1 VYKEVTALLASQG
14 SGAAIRVPPPR
25 FWPPLIAGESRKE
38 QSMRKLAIA
47 IGLVATVL
55 TVTVAGA
62 PAMAAT
68 TQAFEAGFNEGFGG
82 ATAHP
87 CPTTEVFSWC
97 GTGTIT
103 GFGEATS
110 LVELVSFENFDPAT
124 SCADVVLRRTIT
136 LEDGSTLVLMET
148 GTVCFPGK
156 STFAPGQTKSFGNP
170 LNIEAT
176 FTIVTGTG
184 VFAGAQGSG
193 TDVIKGAGDAGHSEL
208 SGSITLP

>member
-1 VYKEVTALLASQG
+1 VYKEITALLASQE
-14 SGAAIRVPPPR
+14 SGAAIRAPPPR
-25 FWPPLIAGESRKE
+25 FWLPLIAGESRKE

-62 PAMAAT
+62 PAIAAT
-68 TQAFEAGFNEGFGG
+68 TQAFEASFNEGFAR

-87 CPTTEVFSWC
+87 CPPSDFQWC

-110 LVELVSFENFDPAT
+110 VTELVSFENFDPAT

-148 GTVCFPGK
+148 GTACFPGK
-156 STFAPGQTKSFGNP
+156 STLAPGAAKSFGNP
-170 LNIEAT
+170 FNVEAT

-193 TDVIKGAGDAGHSEL
+193 TDVIKAAGDTGHSRL

>member
-1 VYKEVTALLASQG
+1 MRRFALVVGLLLVSFVVAS
-14 SGAAIRVPPPR
+14 
-25 FWPPLIAGESRKE
+25 
-38 QSMRKLAIA
+38 
-47 IGLVATVL
+47 
-55 TVTVAGA
+55 

-68 TQAFEAGFNEGFGG
+68 TQPFEASFDEGFGL

-110 LVELVSFENFDPAT
+110 LTEVVSFENFDPAT

-156 STFAPGQTKSFGNP
+156 GALAPRSAKSFGNP
-170 LNIEAT
+170 YKVEAT

-193 TDVIKGAGDAGHSEL
+193 TDVNKAAGDASHSML

>member
-1 VYKEVTALLASQG
+1 MRRFALVVFLLLVSLVVAS
-14 SGAAIRVPPPR
+14 
-25 FWPPLIAGESRKE
+25 
-38 QSMRKLAIA
+38 
-47 IGLVATVL
+47 
-55 TVTVAGA
+55 

-68 TQAFEAGFNEGFGG
+68 TQAFDARFNEGFAR

-87 CPTTEVFSWC
+87 CPPADFQWC

-103 GFGEATS
+103 GFGDATS
-110 LVELVSFENFDPAT
+110 VTEVVSFENLDPAT
-124 SCADVVLRRTIT
+124 SCGDVVLRRTIT

-193 TDVIKGAGDAGHSEL
+193 TDVITGAGDAGHSTL

>member
-1 VYKEVTALLASQG
+1 MKGRKAMRRFALVVGLMLLSLVVAS
-14 SGAAIRVPPPR
+14 
-25 FWPPLIAGESRKE
+25 
-38 QSMRKLAIA
+38 
-47 IGLVATVL
+47 
-55 TVTVAGA
+55 

-68 TQAFEAGFNEGFGG
+68 TQAFEAGFNEGFGQ

-87 CPTTEVFSWC
+87 CPLTENFSWC

-110 LVELVSFENFDPAT
+110 FAEVLSFNLDPGAF
-124 SCADVVLRRTIT
+124 CGDVVFRRTIT

-156 STFAPGQTKSFGNP
+156 SALAPDTKSFGNP
-170 LNIEAT
+170 YNVEAT

-184 VFAGAQGSG
+184 VFAGAHGGG
-193 TDVIKGAGDAGHSEL
+193 TDAIKAAGDASKSTL

>member
-1 VYKEVTALLASQG
+1 MRRFALVVGLLLVSLGVAS
-14 SGAAIRVPPPR
+14 
-25 FWPPLIAGESRKE
+25 
-38 QSMRKLAIA
+38 
-47 IGLVATVL
+47 
-55 TVTVAGA
+55 

-68 TQAFEAGFNEGFGG
+68 TQAFEVRFNEGFDQ

-87 CPTTEVFSWC
+87 CPPTENFSWC

-110 LVELVSFENFDPAT
+110 LAEVVSFENFDPAT

-136 LEDGSTLVLMET
+136 LEDGSTLVLIET

-156 STFAPGQTKSFGNP
+156 SALASDTKSFGNP
-170 LNIEAT
+170 YNLEAT

-184 VFAGAQGSG
+184 AFAGAQGSG
-193 TDVIKGAGDAGHSEL
+193 TDAIKAAGDASKSTL

>member
-1 VYKEVTALLASQG
+1 MRRFALVVFLLLVSLVVAS
-14 SGAAIRVPPPR
+14 
-25 FWPPLIAGESRKE
+25 
-38 QSMRKLAIA
+38 
-47 IGLVATVL
+47 
-55 TVTVAGA
+55 

-68 TQAFEAGFNEGFGG
+68 TQAFEASFNEGFGR

-87 CPTTEVFSWC
+87 CPPADFHWC

-110 LVELVSFENFDPAT
+110 VIEVVSFENLDPAT
-124 SCADVVLRRTIT
+124 SCGDVVLRRTIT
-136 LEDGSTLVLMET
+136 LDEDGSTLVLMET
-148 GTVCFPGK
+148 GTVCFPGE
-156 STFAPGQTKSFGNP
+156 STFAIGQTKSFGNP

-193 TDVIKGAGDAGHSEL
+193 TDVITGAGDAGHSTL

>member
-1 VYKEVTALLASQG
+1 MRRFALVVCLLLVS
-14 SGAAIRVPPPR
+14 
-25 FWPPLIAGESRKE
+25 
-38 QSMRKLAIA
+38 
-47 IGLVATVL
+47 LVA
-55 TVTVAGA
+55 AS

-68 TQAFEAGFNEGFGG
+68 TQAFEARFDEGFGR

-87 CPTTEVFSWC
+87 CPTTELFSFC

-103 GFGEATS
+103 GFGEATT
-110 LVELVSFENFDPAT
+110 LTEVVSFENFDPAT

-156 STFAPGQTKSFGNP
+156 STLAPGAAKSFGNP
-170 LNIEAT
+170 FNIEAT
-176 FTIVTGTG
+176 FTIVAGTG

-193 TDVIKGAGDAGHSEL
+193 TDVIKAAGDTGHSRL

>member
-1 VYKEVTALLASQG
+1 MRRFALVVFLLLVSLVVASP
-14 SGAAIRVPPPR
+14 S
-25 FWPPLIAGESRKE
+25 
-38 QSMRKLAIA
+38 
-47 IGLVATVL
+47 
-55 TVTVAGA
+55 
-62 PAMAAT
+62 MAAT

-87 CPTTEVFSWC
+87 CPPADFQWC

-110 LVELVSFENFDPAT
+110 VIEVVSFENFDPAT
-124 SCADVVLRRTIT
+124 SCGDVVLRRTIT
-136 LEDGSTLVLMET
+136 LEDGSTLVLIET

-156 STFAPGQTKSFGNP
+156 STLAPGQTKSFGNP

-184 VFAGAQGSG
+184 VFDGAQGSG
-193 TDVIKGAGDAGHSEL
+193 TDVITGAGDAGHSML

>member
-1 VYKEVTALLASQG
+1 
-14 SGAAIRVPPPR
+14 
-25 FWPPLIAGESRKE
+25 
-38 QSMRKLAIA
+38 MRKLALA
-47 IGLVATVL
+47 IGLIATVL
-55 TVTVAGA
+55 TVTTAA
-62 PAMAAT
+62 TPAMAAT
-68 TQAFEAGFNEGFGG
+68 TQAFDIRFNEGFGG

-87 CPTTEVFSWC
+87 CPLTENFSWC

-110 LVELVSFENFDPAT
+110 FAEVLSFNFDPAT
-124 SCADVVLRRTIT
+124 LCGDTMIRRTIT

-156 STFAPGQTKSFGNP
+156 SVLAPDSAKAFGNP
-170 LNIEAT
+170 YKVEAT

-184 VFAGAQGSG
+184 VFAGAHGSG
-193 TDVIKGAGDAGHSEL
+193 TDVIKAAGDASDSRL

>member
-1 VYKEVTALLASQG
+1 MRRFALVLCLSLVSLVVAS
-14 SGAAIRVPPPR
+14 
-25 FWPPLIAGESRKE
+25 
-38 QSMRKLAIA
+38 
-47 IGLVATVL
+47 
-55 TVTVAGA
+55 

-68 TQAFEAGFNEGFGG
+68 TTHAFEARFNEGFGR

-87 CPTTEVFSWC
+87 CPTTELFSFC

-110 LVELVSFENFDPAT
+110 LTEVVSFENFDPVT

-156 STFAPGQTKSFGNP
+156 STLAPGTAKSFGNP
-170 LNIEAT
+170 FNIEAT

-193 TDVIKGAGDAGHSEL
+193 TDVIKAAGDTGHSRL